1 MVIWLLLFITN
12 LRPFVKG
19 AQMLPVT
26 SLSNTLTGLIYSKT
40 NTMQFSILSALFLVA
55 SAMAAPT
62 IIVGSA
68 PAAGAAA
75 GVGGGVGG
83 SVSLDA
89 GVGGGAGVGA
99 GVGI

>member
-1 MVIWLLLFITN
+1 
-12 LRPFVKG
+12 
-19 AQMLPVT
+19 
-26 SLSNTLTGLIYSKT
+26 
-40 NTMQFSILSALFLVA
+40 MQFSILSALFLAA

-62 IIVGSA
+62 VIVGSA

-75 GVGGGVGG
+75 GVGGSVGG

-89 GVGGGAGVGA
+89 GVGA

>member
-1 MVIWLLLFITN
+1 MKVRDFSGYFPVQHTN
-12 LRPFVKG
+12 WPDL
-19 AQMLPVT
+19 QQ
-26 SLSNTLTGLIYSKT
+26 T
-40 NTMQFSILSALFLVA
+40 NTMQFSILSALFLAA

-62 IIVGSA
+62 VIVGSA

-99 GVGI
+99 GIGI